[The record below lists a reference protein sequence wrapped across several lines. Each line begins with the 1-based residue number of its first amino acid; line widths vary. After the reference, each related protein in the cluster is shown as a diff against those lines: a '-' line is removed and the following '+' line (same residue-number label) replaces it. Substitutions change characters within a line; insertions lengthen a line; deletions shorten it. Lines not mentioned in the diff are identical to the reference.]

1 MMIATN
7 SFIKNSI
14 LNFNRNILTMVLGF
28 ASAVII
34 ARVLG
39 PEKQGIYTLVVLLP
53 NMLVTFLN
61 IGIGPANVYFIGKQK
76 YSIETVVSSNIFL
89 VIVISA
95 ISIVIGVLSIVLFKH
110 TFFKGVPII
119 YLFIILSVLPLL
131 FANSFLQAVFQGLQ
145 DFKVFNL
152 VAIFGSI
159 MNLVF
164 LTIVVLLLRLSVIG
178 AIISFFASA
187 IAPTIILII
196 YLKKRNV
203 IPRVRH
209 ISKEFIKDSLIYG
222 YKAHLSNILAFVNY
236 RADILMI
243 SYFLSPVAVGIYNVA
258 VSIAEKLWIVSQPVS
273 TVLFPRISSSKTD
286 KERNELSEKVTR
298 SVLFISLIFGV
309 IIFLISDLFIK
320 IMFGEKY
327 IASSDIIRIL
337 LVGIT
342 LFSAERILSN
352 DLAGRGK
359 PEINLYTSL
368 FTVIVNIMLNI
379 IFVPKWGFYGAAM
392 ATSVAY
398 SLTFILKVLVFC
410 YVTKAK
416 VYSLLFINHS
426 DIALYKQFFNKLTR
440 GLKN

>member
-1 MMIATN
+1 MSATN
-7 SFIKNSI
+7 SFIRNSL

-28 ASAVII
+28 ASTIII

-61 IGIGPANVYFIGKQK
+61 VGIGPASVYYVGKQK
-76 YSIETVVSSNIFL
+76 YSIETIVSTNIFL
-89 VIVISA
+89 ALIISA
-95 ISIVIGVLSIVLFKH
+95 ISIVIGILSIVLFRD

-164 LTIVVLLLRLSVIG
+164 LIIVVLLLRLNVIG
-178 AIISFFASA
+178 AIISFFASV
-187 IAPTIILII
+187 IAPTLILII
-196 YLKKRNV
+196 YLKKRN
-203 IPRVRH
+203 IIVRFKY

-243 SYFLSPVAVGIYNVA
+243 SYFLSPAAVGIYNVA
-258 VSIAEKLWIVSQPVS
+258 VSIAEKLWFISQPVS
-273 TVLFPRISSSKTD
+273 TVLFPRISSMKSD
-286 KERNELSEKVTR
+286 DERNKLTAVVAR
-298 SVLFISLIFGV
+298 NVLFISLIVAV
-309 IIFLISDLFIK
+309 ILYFIIDILIVFI
-320 IMFGEKY
+320 FGEQYKL
-327 IASSDIIRIL
+327 ASKVIKIL

-368 FTVIVNIMLNI
+368 FTVATNVALNI
-379 IFVPKWGFYGAAM
+379 VLIPISGILGAAL
-392 ATSVAY
+392 ATSITY
-398 SLTFILKVLVFC
+398 SLAFILKIVIFC
-410 YVTKAK
+410 KITK
-416 VYSLLFINHS
+416 VGFLSIILINKN
-426 DIALYKQFFNKLTR
+426 DIKLYKNMYANIKR
-440 GLKN
+440 RIKK

>member
-1 MMIATN
+1 MSATN
-7 SFIKNSI
+7 SFIRNSL

-28 ASAVII
+28 ASTIII

-61 IGIGPANVYFIGKQK
+61 VGIGPSSVYYVGKQK
-76 YSIETVVSSNIFL
+76 YSIETIVSTNIFL
-89 VIVISA
+89 ALIISA
-95 ISIVIGVLSIVLFKH
+95 ISIVIGILSIVLFRD

-164 LTIVVLLLRLSVIG
+164 LIIVVLLLRLNVIG
-178 AIISFFASA
+178 AIISFFASV
-187 IAPTIILII
+187 IAPTLILII
-196 YLKKRNV
+196 YLKKRN
-203 IPRVRH
+203 IIVRFKY

-243 SYFLSPVAVGIYNVA
+243 SYFLSPAAVGIYNVA
-258 VSIAEKLWIVSQPVS
+258 VSIAEKLWVVSQPVS
-273 TVLFPRISSSKTD
+273 AVLFPRISSAKTD
-286 KERNELSEKVTR
+286 EERNNLTAKVARNVLLLSIIIG
-298 SVLFISLIFGV
+298 F
-309 IIFLISDLFIK
+309 IIFLISDLFIE

-327 IASSDIIRIL
+327 KAASNIIKIL

-359 PEINLYTSL
+359 PELNLYMSL
-368 FTVIVNIMLNI
+368 FTVIVNIILNL
-379 IFVPKWGFYGAAM
+379 IFIPKWGFYGAAV

-398 SLTFILKVLVFC
+398 SLTFILKILVFC
-410 YVTKAK
+410 YVTKSNI
-416 VYSLLFINHS
+416 YSLLFINQL

>member
-1 MMIATN
+1 MSATN
-7 SFIKNSI
+7 SFIRNSL
-14 LNFNRNILTMVLGF
+14 LNFNRNILTMILGF
-28 ASAVII
+28 ASSIII
-34 ARVLG
+34 ARALG
-39 PEKQGIYTLVVLLP
+39 PEKQGIYALVVLLP

-61 IGIGPANVYFIGKQK
+61 VGIGSASVYYVGKRK
-76 YSIETVVSSNIFL
+76 YSIETIVSTNVFL
-89 VIVISA
+89 ALLISL
-95 ISIVIGVLSIVLFKH
+95 ISIVIGIISIFLFRD

-164 LTIVVLLLRLSVIG
+164 LIIVVLLLKLNVIG
-178 AIISFFASA
+178 AIISFFASV

-196 YLKKRNV
+196 YLKKRN
-203 IPRVRH
+203 IIVRFKY
-209 ISKEFIKDSLIYG
+209 ISKEFIKDSLTYG

-243 SYFLSPVAVGIYNVA
+243 SYFLSPAAVGIYNVA
-258 VSIAEKLWIVSQPVS
+258 VNIAERLWIISQPVS
-273 TVLFPRISSSKTD
+273 AVLFPRISSAKND
-286 KERNELSEKVTR
+286 EERNNLTAKVARNVLLLSIIIG
-298 SVLFISLIFGV
+298 FIL
-309 IIFLISDLFIK
+309 FLISDLLIE
-320 IMFGEKY
+320 IMLGEKY
-327 IASSDIIRIL
+327 KAASNIIKIL

-352 DLAGRGK
+352 DLAGRGN
-359 PEINLYTSL
+359 PELNLYTSL
-368 FTVIVNIMLNI
+368 FTVVVNIILNLI
-379 IFVPKWGFYGAAM
+379 MIPKWGFYGAAL

-410 YVTKAK
+410 YITKSN
-416 VYSLLFINHS
+416 VFSLLFINQL
-426 DIALYKQFFNKLTR
+426 DRALYKQLFNKVIR

>member
-1 MMIATN
+1 MSATN
-7 SFIKNSI
+7 SFIRNSL

-28 ASAVII
+28 ASVIII

-61 IGIGPANVYFIGKQK
+61 IGIGPASVYYVGKQK
-76 YSIETVVSSNIFL
+76 YSIETIVSTNIFL
-89 VIVISA
+89 ALIISA
-95 ISIVIGVLSIVLFKH
+95 ISIVIGILSIVLFRD

-164 LTIVVLLLRLSVIG
+164 LIIVVLLLRLNVVG
-178 AIISFFASA
+178 AIISFFASV
-187 IAPTIILII
+187 IAPTLILII
-196 YLKKRNV
+196 YLKKRN
-203 IPRVRH
+203 IIVRFKY
-209 ISKEFIKDSLIYG
+209 ISKEFIKDSFIYG

-243 SYFLSPVAVGIYNVA
+243 SYFLSPAAVGIYNVA
-258 VSIAEKLWIVSQPVS
+258 VSIAEKLWVVSQPVS
-273 TVLFPRISSSKTD
+273 AVLFPRISSAKTD
-286 KERNELSEKVTR
+286 EERNNLTAKVARNVLLLSIIIG
-298 SVLFISLIFGV
+298 FIL
-309 IIFLISDLFIK
+309 FLISDLFIE

-327 IASSDIIRIL
+327 KAASNIIKIL

-359 PEINLYTSL
+359 PELNLYTSL
-368 FTVIVNIMLNI
+368 FTVVVNIILNL
-379 IFVPKWGFYGAAM
+379 IFIPKWGFYGAAV

-398 SLTFILKVLVFC
+398 SLTFILKIWVFC
-410 YVTKAK
+410 YVTKSN
-416 VYSLLFINHS
+416 VFSLLFINQL
-426 DIALYKQFFNKLTR
+426 DIALYKHFFNNLTR